1 MGSSKEK
8 IKKEVVEQLYWDSR
22 VDASQIEVE
31 VEGGRVILKGVVPN
45 YHAKNAASSDTWTI
59 SGVKEVDNQIEVKY
73 PASVTVPTDEQIESD
88 IEKALEIN
96 LNIEAEDID
105 ITATAGIVNLEGTV
119 DAYWKKTR
127 AEKIASEVSG
137 VLDIENKL
145 KIVPTKSQDK
155 AIAEEIISSLER
167 NVKVNAENVDVKV
180 KGGIVTLS
188 GTVLGRS
195 AYRAVLNTAEF
206 TEGVVGIND
215 NLLIENI

>member
-215 NLLIENI
+215 NLLIENM